1 MRHIPTRAQRIC
13 KYPGCNKVIPYGGSA
28 YCEAHKEAYFNNK
41 AKLSKSYDVVRPE
54 RHKFYHTARWRRT
67 REAYIKNN
75 PLCVM
80 CLAEVRLTQ
89 GVIVDHIVEI
99 QDGGDLTSPD
109 NLQTLCRY
117 HHNLKT
123 SQEKKE
129 REG

>member
-1 MRHIPTRAQRIC
+1 MPTRAQRIC
-13 KYPGCNKVIPYGGSA
+13 KYPGCNKVIDYGGSA
-28 YCEAHKEAYFNNK
+28 YCETHRAAQVDNS
-41 AKLSKSYDVVRPE
+41 AKLSKSYDAVRPE
-54 RHKFYHTARWRRT
+54 RHKFYHTARWRRV
-67 REAYIKNN
+67 REAYIKKN

-80 CLAEVRLTQ
+80 CLTEGKVTQ

>member
-1 MRHIPTRAQRIC
+1 MPTRAQRIC
-13 KYPGCNKVIPYGGSA
+13 KYPGCNKVIDYGGSA

-54 RHKFYHTARWRRT
+54 RHKFYHTARWRRV
-67 REAYIKNN
+67 REAHIKKN

-80 CLAEVRLTQ
+80 CLTEGKVTQ
-89 GVIVDHIVEI
+89 GEIVDHIVEI

-117 HHNLKT
+117 HHALKT
-123 SQEKKE
+123 KAE
-129 REG
+129 REKRVIA

>member
-1 MRHIPTRAQRIC
+1 MPTRAQRIC
-13 KYPGCNKVIPYGGSA
+13 KYPGCNKVIDYGWSA
-28 YCEAHKEAYFNNK
+28 YCEAHRAAQVDNR

-54 RHKFYHTARWRRT
+54 RHKFYHTARWRRV
-67 REAYIKNN
+67 REAHIKKN

-80 CLAEVRLTQ
+80 CLAEGKVTQ

-117 HHNLKT
+117 HHNFKT

-129 REG
+129 REGLL

>member
-1 MRHIPTRAQRIC
+1 
-13 KYPGCNKVIPYGGSA
+13 
-28 YCEAHKEAYFNNK
+28 
-41 AKLSKSYDVVRPE
+41 
-54 RHKFYHTARWRRT
+54 
-67 REAYIKNN
+67 
-75 PLCVM
+75 M
-80 CLAEVRLTQ
+80 CLAEGKVTQ
-89 GVIVDHIVEI
+89 GAIVDHIVEI